1 MKVNYNDTAT
11 GGGSTDVI
19 AAANVA
25 RTSFF
30 FNALGADFIL
40 KFNHRGV
47 DQEITVKMGSN
58 LTVNN
63 THREPFDCR
72 DAISV
77 ECASAAAYEAQAEE
91 G

>member
-1 MKVNYNDTAT
+1 MKVNYNGTAT
-11 GGGSTDVI
+11 GGGATDSL
-19 AAANVA
+19 ADANVA

-30 FNALGADFIL
+30 FSAVGADFIL
-40 KFNHRGV
+40 KFNHRGT
-47 DQEITVKMGSN
+47 DQEITVKQGSS

-77 ECASAAAYEAQAEE
+77 ECASASDYEAQAEE